1 MNLGSSTVHAINS
14 PHLGESK
21 IVSDPRRG
29 FWIPGTGF
37 RTMIFYQLNFNSG
50 FQSHLSG
57 IPYSLSCIQDCKAHD
72 FAFHNQKFPGF
83 RNLDSLTLGDINRC
97 KLALN
102 YIVFSPYDYI
112 TPC

>member
-29 FWIPGTGF
+29 FWNPGTGF

-57 IPYSLSCIQDCKAHD
+57 IPYSLSCIQNGKAHD
-72 FAFHNQKFPGF
+72 FGFHNQKFPGF
-83 RNLDSLTLGDINRC
+83 RNLDSLTLADINRC

-102 YIVFSPYDYI
+102 CIVFSPYD
-112 TPC
+112 

>member
-72 FAFHNQKFPGF
+72 FGFHNQKFPGF

-97 KLALN
+97 NLALN
-102 YIVFSPYDYI
+102 CIVFSPYD
-112 TPC
+112 

>member
-1 MNLGSSTVHAINS
+1 MLC
-14 PHLGESK
+14 ESK

-37 RTMIFYQLNFNSG
+37 RTMFFYQLNFNSG

-57 IPYSLSCIQDCKAHD
+57 IPYSLSCIQNGKAHD
-72 FAFHNQKFPGF
+72 FGFHNQKFPGF

-102 YIVFSPYDYI
+102 RIVFSPYD
-112 TPC
+112 

>member
-14 PHLGESK
+14 PHVRESK
-21 IVSDPRRG
+21 TVLDPPRG

-37 RTMIFYQLNFNSG
+37 RTMIFYQLNLNSG
-50 FQSHLSG
+50 FQSHLRG
-57 IPYSLSCIQDCKAHD
+57 IPDSLSCIQDCKAHD
-72 FAFHNQKFPGF
+72 SGFHNQKFPGF

>member
-57 IPYSLSCIQDCKAHD
+57 IPYSLSCIQDGKAHD
-72 FAFHNQKFPGF
+72 FGFHNQKFPGF

-102 YIVFSPYDYI
+102 YIVFSPYD
-112 TPC
+112 